1 MSSLGDE
8 FLPTHIRICTSTAGE
23 SEVTSISTNRI
34 KKEPHQNGV
43 ENLSRRM
50 LPKSVIKFN
59 NEGDIDAQM

>member
-1 MSSLGDE
+1 MNFSRHIFVFALALMGKVSSL
-8 FLPTHIRICTSTAGE
+8 LSAQT
-23 SEVTSISTNRI
+23 VV
-34 KKEPHQNGV
+34 KKEQQQNGV

>member
-1 MSSLGDE
+1 MNFSRHIFVFARALKGKVSL
-8 FLPTHIRICTSTAGE
+8 LLSAQT
-23 SEVTSISTNRI
+23 VV
-34 KKEPHQNGV
+34 KKEQQQNGV

>member
-1 MSSLGDE
+1 MKVKSL
-8 FLPTHIRICTSTAGE
+8 LSAQT
-23 SEVTSISTNRI
+23 VL

>member
-1 MSSLGDE
+1 MNFSRHIFVFAQVLLMKVKSL
-8 FLPTHIRICTSTAGE
+8 LSAQT
-23 SEVTSISTNRI
+23 VL